1 MVLGHSMAWELQEE
15 DQGHPIKSFGSSEKK
30 RTLIFFTNAMF
41 SCLHGK
47 ISVNLGKSLQ
57 AFLPLFSFNTLG
69 SLPLLFLNP
78 VFVGALQP
86 GNNVGAEGRCAELC
100 PSDPGGLSG

>member
-1 MVLGHSMAWELQEE
+1 
-15 DQGHPIKSFGSSEKK
+15 
-30 RTLIFFTNAMF
+30 MF
-41 SCLHGK
+41 SCLRGK

-57 AFLPLFSFNTLG
+57 AFSPSFNFNTLG

-86 GNNVGAEGRCAELC
+86 DNNMCGQRGHVQSSLQVTLESSVIDLSLSLENCDGLNATL
-100 PSDPGGLSG
+100 GGPA